1 MNQATAS
8 RTGPEWFEPLGSDI
22 TIPGQEPGEVIK
34 NEALIADFK
43 AISPSLRTFYFH
55 GETMNSPPARAR
67 LYRLL
72 SPLGKMGVE
81 GALLTR
87 STIAPSL
94 HHLKTLLMNRNGALP
109 SVLLQEQKVN
119 GIIAAN
125 HQPQRVVLVFDEN
138 GTIKEVGRCYGEPD
152 IWPKGS
158 IFLTFRT
165 LY

>member
-1 MNQATAS
+1 MNQAAAS
-8 RTGPEWFEPLGSDI
+8 RPGPEWFEPIGSDI

-43 AISPSLRTFYFH
+43 ALSPGLRTFYWR
-55 GETMNSPPARAR
+55 GETSGSPPARAR
-67 LYRLL
+67 FCRLL
-72 SPLGKMGVE
+72 GPLANMGVE
-81 GALLTR
+81 EALLTR

-119 GIIAAN
+119 GIIAAT
-125 HQPQRVVLVFDEN
+125 HQPQRVELVFDQN
-138 GTIKEVGRCYGEPD
+138 GAIKEVGRRYGEPD
-152 IWPKGS
+152 IWPEGS